1 MKDVLKKDILSLH
14 ELIIK
19 KELSCVEITKAYLD
33 NISDKETDIQAY
45 ITITEDLALADAK
58 KKDEQLTSTDNV
70 SLLYGIPGA
79 LKDNICTKNIKTTCA
94 SKMLEDFIPPYDAT
108 VYDKLKKEGM
118 VLLGKLN
125 MDEFAMGSTTTTSHF
140 HKTHNPYDLSKSP
153 GGSSGGSAGA
163 VAASQTVFSLGS
175 DTGGS
180 IRQPASFCNV
190 VGLKPTYG
198 SVSRY
203 GLVAFASSLDQ
214 IGPITKSVYDNALV
228 FDAIK
233 GHDVLDSTS
242 VKRLYDTS
250 TCCIEKDISKKRM
263 GIIKQFCSQ
272 GIDDSVSIRIDKAIK
287 WYASQNIEIVEL
299 DMPSLDW
306 AIYAYY
312 IISSA
317 EASSNLARYDGIRY
331 GFRADEYKDISSL
344 YEQSRSLG
352 FGSEVKRRIMLGTF
366 VLSQGY
372 YDQYYNKAQK
382 VRSLVSMQFDEAFKK
397 CDFILAPVTP
407 STAFSLDNIEK
418 DAVKMYM
425 EDIFTV
431 PVNIAGLPA
440 LSVPCGMTDEKL
452 PVGMQ
457 LIGPRFSE
465 SMLYQLGYAYE
476 QNNKENRND

>member
-1 MKDVLKKDILSLH
+1 
-14 ELIIK
+14 
-19 KELSCVEITKAYLD
+19 
-33 NISDKETDIQAY
+33 
-45 ITITEDLALADAK
+45 
-58 KKDEQLTSTDNV
+58 
-70 SLLYGIPGA
+70 
-79 LKDNICTKNIKTTCA
+79 
-94 SKMLEDFIPPYDAT
+94 
-108 VYDKLKKEGM
+108 
-118 VLLGKLN
+118 
-125 MDEFAMGSTTTTSHF
+125 
-140 HKTHNPYDLSKSP
+140 
-153 GGSSGGSAGA
+153 
-163 VAASQTVFSLGS
+163 
-175 DTGGS
+175 
-180 IRQPASFCNV
+180 
-190 VGLKPTYG
+190 
-198 SVSRY
+198 
-203 GLVAFASSLDQ
+203 
-214 IGPITKSVYDNALV
+214 
-228 FDAIK
+228 
-233 GHDVLDSTS
+233 
-242 VKRLYDTS
+242 
-250 TCCIEKDISKKRM
+250 
-263 GIIKQFCSQ
+263 
-272 GIDDSVSIRIDKAIK
+272 
-287 WYASQNIEIVEL
+287 
-299 DMPSLDW
+299 MPSLDW